1 MACDS
6 TSRTSSFLLAVWPVP
21 AVLGLEP
28 WGGTAELGHEHGVN
42 AGQPVVSAHLWLC
55 LGLGAEN
62 GDAFGVGH
70 CTMQGPKDSEV
81 ELMKKEV

>member
-1 MACDS
+1 M
-6 TSRTSSFLLAVWPVP
+6 
-21 AVLGLEP
+21 
-28 WGGTAELGHEHGVN
+28 
-42 AGQPVVSAHLWLC
+42 VSAHLWLC